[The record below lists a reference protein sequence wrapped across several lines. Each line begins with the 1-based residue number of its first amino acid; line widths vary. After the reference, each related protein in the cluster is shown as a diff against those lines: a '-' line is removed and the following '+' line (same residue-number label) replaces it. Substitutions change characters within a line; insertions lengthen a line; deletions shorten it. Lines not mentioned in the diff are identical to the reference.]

1 MAKKASRPARPL
13 NQRLLRRVLA
23 VFAVAVGQPR
33 EAVPEAEAEA
43 EAPWQPGR
51 RRASEPG
58 SESVN

>member
-13 NQRLLRRVLA
+13 NQRPLRRVLA

-43 EAPWQPGR
+43 LWQPGR